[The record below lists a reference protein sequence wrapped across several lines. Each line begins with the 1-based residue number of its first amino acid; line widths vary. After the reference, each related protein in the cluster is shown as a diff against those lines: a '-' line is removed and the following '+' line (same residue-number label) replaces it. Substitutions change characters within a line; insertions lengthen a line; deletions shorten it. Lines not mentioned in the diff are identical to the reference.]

1 MKKGNEKENATNKE
15 NVEIEKK
22 AEVNAGSVI
31 SGIVSIALLIYAL
44 YVLITL

>member
-15 NVEIEKK
+15 NFEIEKNS
-22 AEVNAGSVI
+22 EVNAGSLI

-44 YVLITL
+44 YVLVTL